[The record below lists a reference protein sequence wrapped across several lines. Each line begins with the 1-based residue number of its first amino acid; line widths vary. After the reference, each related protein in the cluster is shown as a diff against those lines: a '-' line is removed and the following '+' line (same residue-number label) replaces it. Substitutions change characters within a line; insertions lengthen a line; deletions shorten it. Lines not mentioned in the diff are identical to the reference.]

1 MQIDLNRSGV
11 IPETVHFTQALGDAD
26 VADSDV
32 ML

>member
-11 IPETVHFTQALGDAD
+11 RPETVYFKQALGDAD
-26 VADSDV
+26 VADSDI